1 MNDLISIL
9 DKKAV
14 INAVFAVFTI
24 VYVFAAQH
32 FLFRSRERRKNREQ
46 EQKET
51 ISTGLLSGGIETIED
66 LVNVYKG
73 INGLGSDD
81 ISYRAGLGRFLREYL
96 AKVVSSDSLSSEQI
110 KQLKSKVNEF
120 LKKLD
125 EESPFADLPAAER
138 NLMIDI
144 NQFIQVGDQPSAF
157 RKLENLA
164 GLIEARQDGFE
175 RLQNS
180 NKWSVPLA
188 VIGLILTI
196 IFGVFSLF

>member
-1 MNDLISIL
+1 MNDYISIL
-9 DKKAV
+9 DKNVVLTAFT
-14 INAVFAVFTI
+14 AAFTI

-96 AKVVSSDSLSSEQI
+96 AKIVSSESLSSEQI

-125 EESPFADLPAAER
+125 EESPFSDLPAAER

-144 NQFIQVGDQPSAF
+144 NQFIQIGDQPSAF

>member
-1 MNDLISIL
+1 
-9 DKKAV
+9 
-14 INAVFAVFTI
+14 
-24 VYVFAAQH
+24 
-32 FLFRSRERRKNREQ
+32 
-46 EQKET
+46 
-51 ISTGLLSGGIETIED
+51 
-66 LVNVYKG
+66 
-73 INGLGSDD
+73 
-81 ISYRAGLGRFLREYL
+81 
-96 AKVVSSDSLSSEQI
+96 
-110 KQLKSKVNEF
+110 
-120 LKKLD
+120 
-125 EESPFADLPAAER
+125 
-138 NLMIDI
+138 MIDI